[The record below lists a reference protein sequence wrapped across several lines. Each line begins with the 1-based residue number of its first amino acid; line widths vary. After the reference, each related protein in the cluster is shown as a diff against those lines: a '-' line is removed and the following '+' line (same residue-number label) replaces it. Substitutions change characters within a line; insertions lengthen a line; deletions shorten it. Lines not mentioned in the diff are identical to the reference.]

1 MNIVALGT
9 STSKN
14 SINQKLVTY
23 TAGEL
28 GDHQVLILDLNDY
41 YMPFYSFYRQQAGF
55 PEQAQAF
62 LEEIKA
68 ADGVVISLAEH
79 NLNFTT
85 AFIYFLDCVSRND
98 KQ

>member
-28 GDHQVLILDLNDY
+28 GDHQVRILDLNDY
-41 YMPFYSFYRQQAGF
+41 EMPIYRF
-55 PEQAQAF
+55 
-62 LEEIKA
+62 
-68 ADGVVISLAEH
+68 D
-79 NLNFTT
+79 
-85 AFIYFLDCVSRND
+85 R
-98 KQ
+98 